1 MTSSPRGRDMKSPQF
16 NPSLP
21 DFGPRGRTSR
31 HGRSRVGQRAASR
44 EAPQEAPGSSARAL
58 PAAGDARAAR
68 TDPPPAAQL
77 PRGSARGARPRGGRA
92 WEERGRSGGRSAE
105 RSGPAEPRSAPARQ
119 RLPPPGTMWQPA
131 TERLQVGAGGARPRA
146 GEGAVGVSVCRRT
159 GTSPQLL
166 HGPPGP
172 CRAALRGGRP
182 AAGAS
187 QRGFGAGRPH
197 PGRRGLG
204 GFWRGRGQ
212 CRAGRERSGAG
223 GAEPLPP
230 DVRGRAARPARP
242 GASSAVSS

>member
-1 MTSSPRGRDMKSPQF
+1 MKSPQF

-44 EAPQEAPGSSARAL
+44 EAPQEARGSSARAL

-166 HGPPGP
+166 HSPPGP
-172 CRAALRGGRP
+172 CRAVRGPPRCRRFPEGLRCWPPSPGSPRARRVLARPWAVPGG
-182 AAGAS
+182 AGAE
-187 QRGFGAGRPH
+187 
-197 PGRRGLG
+197 
-204 GFWRGRGQ
+204 RGRG
-212 CRAGRERSGAG
+212 CGAAAPRRAGPGSAT
-223 GAEPLPP
+223 
-230 DVRGRAARPARP
+230 RPAGRQLCRLFLTF
-242 GASSAVSS
+242 AFVRVCV

>member
-1 MTSSPRGRDMKSPQF
+1 MKSPQF

-58 PAAGDARAAR
+58 PAAGDARAPR

-146 GEGAVGVSVCRRT
+146 GCRGVRLPPHRDFAATSPRPAGAV
-159 GTSPQLL
+159 
-166 HGPPGP
+166 P
-172 CRAALRGGRP
+172 CRAARGPPRCRRFPEGLRCWPPSPGSPRARRVLARPWAVPGG
-182 AAGAS
+182 AGAE
-187 QRGFGAGRPH
+187 
-197 PGRRGLG
+197 
-204 GFWRGRGQ
+204 RGRG
-212 CRAGRERSGAG
+212 CGAAAPRRAGPGSAT
-223 GAEPLPP
+223 
-230 DVRGRAARPARP
+230 RPAGRQLCRLFLTF
-242 GASSAVSS
+242 AFVRVCV